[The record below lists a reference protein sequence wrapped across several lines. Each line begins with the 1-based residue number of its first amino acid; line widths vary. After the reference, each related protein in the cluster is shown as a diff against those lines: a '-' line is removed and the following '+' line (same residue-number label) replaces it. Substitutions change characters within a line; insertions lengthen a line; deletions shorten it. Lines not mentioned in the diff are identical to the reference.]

1 MAVTWQAPLLAFI
14 LALLLG
20 PLVIGFLRTLQVGQ
34 NIRAEGPK
42 RHLAK
47 AGTPTM
53 GGWIFLIPV
62 IITFW
67 LTPGLHTIPAITV
80 LAATLGYSLIGF
92 ADDYLKVVRRRS
104 LGLKARQ
111 KLLAQFFLGISLW
124 YMAIYVLNRG
134 TVVTLPIA
142 NLSWDLGW
150 FYLPFVVLVVV
161 ATSNAVNLT
170 DGLDGLAAG
179 LAVVS
184 FGGMAWLSYLRGS
197 PDLTLAALTLAGASA
212 GFLFYNRH
220 PARIFM
226 GDTGSLGLGAG
237 LAALAI
243 LTRTELLLPVLGLV
257 FVLEALSVIIQVAVF
272 QTTGQ
277 RLLRMSPLHHH
288 FELGGWSEWRVVL
301 SFWLAGTLAALVS
314 IYLI

>member
-1 MAVTWQAPLLAFI
+1 
-14 LALLLG
+14 
-20 PLVIGFLRTLQVGQ
+20 
-34 NIRAEGPK
+34 
-42 RHLAK
+42 
-47 AGTPTM
+47 
-53 GGWIFLIPV
+53 
-62 IITFW
+62 
-67 LTPGLHTIPAITV
+67 
-80 LAATLGYSLIGF
+80 
-92 ADDYLKVVRRRS
+92 VVRRRS

-111 KLLAQFFLGISLW
+111 KLLAQFFLGIGLW

-134 TVVTLPIA
+134 TVVTLPSA

-150 FYLPFVVLVVV
+150 FYLPFAVLVVV

-179 LAVVS
+179 LAAVS
-184 FGGMAWLSYLRGS
+184 FGAMAWLSYLRGS
-197 PDLTLAALTLAGASA
+197 QDLTLAALTLAGASA

-272 QTTGQ
+272 QTTGK
-277 RLLRMSPLHHH
+277 RLFRMSPLHHH

-301 SFWLAGTLAALVS
+301 SFWLAGILAALVS
-314 IYLI
+314 IYLT